1 MKPIT
6 ACIIAALAMGS
17 MQSVA
22 AESSNDK
29 LLQPIVPEFASRWL
43 GAQPPA
49 KVYGN
54 TYLVGFEGLNVA
66 LIDTGDGLV
75 LIDGALPQ
83 AVPMI
88 KESMR
93 ELGFRIED
101 VKLILSTEPHFDHA
115 SGMAALARD
124 SGATV
129 VAGVAAV
136 DALRSGR
143 SDPHDPQ
150 HGLVPDFHGIEN
162 VRGIDDRE
170 TITLGNTTI
179 TAIATP
185 GHTRGSTSWTWQTC
199 EAGQCLDAVFASSV
213 NPVSA
218 DNYRFSAPEHAAIVS
233 SFRKTFETFRTL
245 PCDILFQ
252 SHSGVPMKRPEN
264 GPSPCSDYASR
275 YESILDARLADE
287 THP

>member
-1 MKPIT
+1 MKRI
-6 ACIIAALAMGS
+6 AVFVIAALAGAPS
-17 MQSVA
+17 IA
-22 AESSNDK
+22 AEDAHDT
-29 LLQPIVPEFASRWL
+29 LLQPIVPEFAQRWL
-43 GAQPPA
+43 VAQPPA
-49 KVYGN
+49 KIYGN

-83 AVPMI
+83 AVPAI
-88 KESMR
+88 KENLR
-93 ELGFRIED
+93 ALGFRIED
-101 VKLILSTEPHFDHA
+101 VRLILSTEPHYDHA
-115 SGMAALARD
+115 SGIAALARD

-136 DALRSGR
+136 DALRSGE

-150 HGLVPDFHGIEN
+150 HGLVASFHGIGN

-185 GHTRGSTSWTWQTC
+185 GHTRGSTSWTWQAC
-199 EAGQCLDAVFASSV
+199 VADQCRNVVFASSV

-218 DNYRFSAPEHAAIVS
+218 DDYRFSAPGHEPVVR
-233 SFRKTFETFRTL
+233 SFRETFRTL
-245 PCDILFQ
+245 RALPCDIFFQ
-252 SHSGVPMKRPEN
+252 SHSGTPLKN
-264 GPSPCSDYASR
+264 LNNGGPSPCSDYASR

-287 THP
+287 ARP